1 MARFNLKNMF
11 QKNQTIAN
19 RAGGEAY
26 AQSPEMALASLLLT
40 SFVQDQFYRT
50 AAEQM
55 KELEALMA
63 RVNPEFSAKAAI
75 YARTEFGMRSITHVL
90 AAHLAAQASG
100 KNWAKQFYN
109 RVVFRPDDMLEI
121 AALTKSRGAK
131 MLPNAMK
138 KGFAAAFG
146 RFDGYQLAK
155 YRGEGRAFKLIDLV
169 NLVHPVPNERN
180 AEALR
185 ELMADTLR
193 NTATWEAKLTAA
205 GQEAADEAE
214 KTELKSAA
222 WAELIQSNKLGY
234 LAMLRNLRNIGEQ
247 APAYATEVAK
257 RLKNEHQIRKALVM
271 PFQYLIALDALDT
284 GAAFPA
290 KRVLQDALT
299 DALEISLAN
308 VPRFEGRTLIV
319 LDDSG
324 SMATRV
330 GTKGFASRS
339 CIQLGSVFAA
349 ALYKSNNADLMRF
362 SDEASY
368 VRANSRD
375 SLMTIAENIVR
386 NARAAG
392 TNFHAIFKVARERY
406 DRIVIL
412 SDMQGWM
419 GNVAPTKEFEAYK
432 RRTGANPFV
441 YSFDLAGYGS
451 LQLPEDKVFCLAG
464 FSDKVF
470 DLMKLL
476 ETDRRALVSAI
487 EAVQL

>member
-1 MARFNLKNMF
+1 MARFNLKTMF
-11 QKNQTIAN
+11 IKPKTVAN

-40 SFVQDQFYRT
+40 SFVQDQFYRS

-63 RVNPEFSAKAAI
+63 RVQPEFSAKAAI
-75 YARTEFGMRSITHVL
+75 YARTEYGMRSITHVL

-100 KNWAKQFYN
+100 KVWAKQFYN

-121 AALTKSRGAK
+121 AALTKAKGAK

-138 KGFAAAFG
+138 KGFAEAFN

-155 YRGEGRAFKLIDLV
+155 YRGEGRSFKLVDLV
-169 NLVHPVPNERN
+169 NLVHPIPNERN

-185 ELMADTLR
+185 QLVADTLR

-205 GQEAADEAE
+205 GKQATDETE
-214 KTELKSAA
+214 KMELKSAA

-247 APAYATEVAK
+247 APEYAAEVAK
-257 RLKNEHQIRKALVM
+257 RLKNEQQIRKALVM
-271 PFQYLIALDALDT
+271 PFQYLIALDALNA
-284 GAAFPA
+284 GAAFPV
-290 KRVLQDALT
+290 KRVLQEALT

-308 VPRFEGRTLIV
+308 VPRFEGRTLV
-319 LDDSG
+319 VVDDSG
-324 SMATRV
+324 SMSARV
-330 GTKGFASRS
+330 GAKGFASRS
-339 CIQLGSVFAA
+339 CIQLGATFAA
-349 ALYKSNNADLMRF
+349 ALFKSNDADLMRF
-362 SDEASY
+362 SDDASY

-392 TNFHAIFKVARERY
+392 TNFHAIFQVARERY

-412 SDMQGWM
+412 SDMQGWV
-419 GNVAPTKEFEAYK
+419 GNNTPAKEFEAYK

-451 LQLPEDKVFCLAG
+451 LQLPEDRVFCLAG
-464 FSDKVF
+464 FSEKVF
-470 DLMKLL
+470 DLMKML

-487 EAVQL
+487 EAVSL